1 MLASVGLVLTVA
13 LSDYAAGDLHKAVRE
28 GNIAEMKRLLDEE
41 GADINE
47 VGPGGQTVLMHGVL
61 GGCKACV
68 KLALEKDADTTIG
81 EQDGYT
87 PMHGAAFQ
95 GRPHIAKMLI
105 DHGLDPQDV
114 HKDGYQPIHRACWG
128 KEQRHADTLQV
139 FLDNGVPHDSP
150 SKEGHTPIEMAPKGY
165 PTHKLLW
172 ELLRDLEEAEEG
184 TKKEQK
190 PEEDL

>member
-1 MLASVGLVLTVA
+1 MFSTVGLVLVA
-13 LSDYAAGDLHKAVRE
+13 ALGDYTAGDLHKAVRAGE
-28 GNIAEMKRLLDEE
+28 IDELKRLLKEE

-47 VGPGGQTVLMHGVL
+47 IGPGKQTVLMHSVL

-68 KLALEKDADTTIG
+68 KLALEHNADVTIG

-114 HKDGYQPIHRACWG
+114 HSDGFQPIHRASWG

-139 FLDNGVPHDSP
+139 FLDNGVPYDTP
-150 SKEGHTPIEMAPKGY
+150 SKGGHTAIDMAPKGH

-172 ELLRDLEEAEEG
+172 ELMGELEKEG
-184 TKKEQK
+184 KKE
-190 PEEDL
+190 EEDL